1 MSWRETVVRL
11 VLIVCALGGM
21 KILSAFQMEFF
32 GDSRI
37 EAELSTLN
45 VVVVLIIVHLW
56 MKWLRS

>member
-1 MSWRETVVRL
+1 
-11 VLIVCALGGM
+11 M